1 MLGELTREDILGG
14 SEEGE
19 GHTWEIGLDGGS
31 GCGGS
36 SSGSS
41 SRGGGRCGGRGSSGR
56 CGSGSRGGTLLLQ
69 SSSFVPMHHR
79 TAHHSYLNTLASLFN
94 SSFTEEEKDF
104 P

>member
-36 SSGSS
+36 SRS
-41 SRGGGRCGGRGSSGR
+41 GGRCGGRGSSGR
-56 CGSGSRGGTLLLQ
+56 GCRGGSSSRGGTLLLQ

>member
-31 GCGGS
+31 RS
-36 SSGSS
+36 
-41 SRGGGRCGGRGSSGR
+41 GGRCGGRGS
-56 CGSGSRGGTLLLQ
+56 SGSRGGTLLLQ

>member
-36 SSGSS
+36 SRS
-41 SRGGGRCGGRGSSGR
+41 GGRCGGRGSSGR
-56 CGSGSRGGTLLLQ
+56 GCSSSRGGTLLLQ